1 MRRLEPASRSR
12 RPVLR
17 RNAACAGPP
26 HGPAGQL
33 RFSATQKRV
42 PLTSATAISPLSVI

>member
-1 MRRLEPASRSR
+1 MPCIEPASRGY
-12 RPVLR
+12 RPVAR
-17 RNAACAGPP
+17 RNAVCARPP
-26 HGPAGQL
+26 HGPTGQL